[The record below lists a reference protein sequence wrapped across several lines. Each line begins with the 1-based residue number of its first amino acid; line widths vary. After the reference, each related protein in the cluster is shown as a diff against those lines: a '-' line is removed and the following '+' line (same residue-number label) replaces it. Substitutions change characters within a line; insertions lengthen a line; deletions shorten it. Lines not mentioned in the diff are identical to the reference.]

1 MSIEKSTWKN
11 DLRYGDEILY
21 KEKKEREREKICLW
35 RNEDLYETRA
45 SSN

>member
-21 KEKKEREREKICLW
+21 KEKKRERERKNMSME
-35 RNEDLYETRA
+35 E
-45 SSN
+45 